1 MRGTFARTLAEL
13 AERDSRVMLLT
24 ADLGYMALEP
34 FSDRFP
40 DRFLNVG
47 VAEQNMIGI
56 ASGLAEAGF
65 IPFVYSI
72 VTFAALRPY
81 EFIRNG
87 PILQKLPVR
96 IIGVGGGVDYA
107 YDGATHYGLE
117 DIGVMRIQPGIT
129 VVAPADYEQ
138 ARTAL
143 MATWDMPGPVYY
155 RLSKDD
161 KTLVP
166 NLNGRFGLG
175 ECQVIREGVDAIFL
189 CMGTIATEAVSAAD
203 ALQERGVSAAV
214 AVVASI
220 NPPPK
225 AALRNLLKQHDLA
238 LTVEAHYTVGGIGS
252 LVSEVVAEDALPC
265 RVLRCGI
272 TEMPDGATGSL
283 GYVYDTNGIS
293 AARLAERAF
302 AAIL

>member
-161 KTLVP
+161 KTIVP

-272 TEMPDGATGSL
+272 SEMPDGATGSP

>member
-143 MATWDMPGPVYY
+143 IATWDMPGPVYY

-161 KTLVP
+161 KTIVP

-252 LVSEVVAEDALPC
+252 LVSEVVAEDGLPC

-272 TEMPDGATGSL
+272 SEMPNGATGSL

>member
-13 AERDSRVMLLT
+13 AECDSRVMLLT

-129 VVAPADYEQ
+129 VVAPADFEQ

-143 MATWDMPGPVYY
+143 IATWDMPGPVYY

-161 KTLVP
+161 KTIVP

-203 ALQERGVSAAV
+203 ALQERGVSAGV

-252 LVSEVVAEDALPC
+252 LVSEVVAEEGLPC

-293 AARLAERAF
+293 AVRLAERAF

>member
-1 MRGTFARTLAEL
+1 VRGTFARTLAEL

-252 LVSEVVAEDALPC
+252 LVSEVVAEDGLPC

-272 TEMPDGATGSL
+272 SEMPDGATGSL

>member
-161 KTLVP
+161 KTIVQ

-252 LVSEVVAEDALPC
+252 LVSEVVAEDGLPC

-272 TEMPDGATGSL
+272 SEMPDGATGSL

>member
-1 MRGTFARTLAEL
+1 VRGTFARTLAEL

-143 MATWDMPGPVYY
+143 IATWDMPGPVYY

-161 KTLVP
+161 KTIVP

-225 AALRNLLKQHDLA
+225 AALRNLLEQHDLA

-252 LVSEVVAEDALPC
+252 LVSEVVAEDGLPC

-272 TEMPDGATGSL
+272 SEMPDGATGSL

>member
-161 KTLVP
+161 KTIVP

-252 LVSEVVAEDALPC
+252 LVSEVVAEEGFPC

-272 TEMPDGATGSL
+272 SEMPNGATGSL